1 MLSGCPSQV
10 TACPSERAQAQ
21 RQSPRQPRSRQRRA
35 PEAVGGV
42 RVAEGLP
49 LRAGYAVFAF
59 AAIASLMWSPNTTV
73 LGLLWLTGAVGVWVG
88 TEGVRF
94 PRAAVAIG
102 VATVAMMP
110 AASRM
115 VATPPAAARGASDTA
130 AAVSVAD
137 APRPPGYVSR
147 AEFGDAWPLTVG
159 EGVLECDQSRSA
171 LGAVVFSAGGRR
183 YGVNGTAKGLG
194 FPAIDPNWRS
204 PIQKLDYPPLA
215 RIPEGRRRRISQ
227 ASWPA
232 RRRDRHGGRRGL
244 LGPSRFYLQTV
255 EVGTNAR
262 HYGRDPDGVATSHA
276 DWVSIGPLIDR
287 GLKLCAR

>member
-10 TACPSERAQAQ
+10 TACPPPSAHRHND
-21 RQSPRQPRSRQRRA
+21 RSPRQPRSRQRRA

-49 LRAGYAVFAF
+49 LRAGYTIFAF

-183 YGVNGTAKGLG
+183 YGVNGTAKSLG
-194 FPAIDPNWRS
+194 FPAIDPIWRS

-215 RIPEGRRRRISQ
+215 RIPEEQRRRIF
-227 ASWPA
+227 ASLVACQDAGTGTADDAACLA
-232 RRRDRHGGRRGL
+232 RAGSTYKLPKSELTRVTTEGIPMAWHLSRR
-244 LGPSRFYLQTV
+244 LGS
-255 EVGTNAR
+255 
-262 HYGRDPDGVATSHA
+262 
-276 DWVSIGPLIDR
+276 VSVR
-287 GLKLCAR
+287 